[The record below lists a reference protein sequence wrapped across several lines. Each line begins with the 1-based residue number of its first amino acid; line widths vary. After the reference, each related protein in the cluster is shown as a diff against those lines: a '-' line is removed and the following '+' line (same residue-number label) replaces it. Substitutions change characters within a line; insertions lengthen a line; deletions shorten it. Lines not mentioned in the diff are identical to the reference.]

1 MKSLLLLITIYFF
14 TAFQPAKAFTQQD
27 LDMCVTLGEIAEII
41 MTDRQMGKPIEYVL
55 VTTEHKFFVNLTL
68 YAYSLPMVHPDS
80 AEKAA
85 KLFSDKIKKECIKAQ
100 IK

>member
-1 MKSLLLLITIYFF
+1 MTIYFF
-14 TAFQPAKAFTQQD
+14 TAFQPAKALTKED
-27 LDMCVTLGEIAEII
+27 LALCVTLGEIAEII

-55 VTTEHKFFVNLTL
+55 VTTEHEFFVYLTL

-80 AEKAA
+80 AQKAA
-85 KLFSDKIKKECIKAQ
+85 KTFSDKIKTECIREQ